1 MSIQVTTAQVQQY
14 KNAIM
19 TLLQQRGGKLI
30 DKVMTDTFMGK
41 AAKAVEQIGAV
52 KPVKN
57 QSRHSDTPLISTPH
71 DARWIYP
78 NDYDWADLIDDQ
90 DKLRLLI
97 DPSSS
102 YVQNGVMAMRRAQ
115 DDEILQCF
123 FRAAQTGENGTTSTA
138 FPAGQ
143 IVAANVGATG
153 NVGLNVAKLR
163 AAKKL
168 MIQNGVDIE
177 NDELYVAVNAVD
189 HDNMLNE
196 AQAISLDYNT
206 RPVLVDGKISAFM
219 GFNFV
224 PIEFT
229 DSASYDAGVTLGVSP
244 HLTPCWARSG
254 VKFGLWND
262 VTVRVSERDDKR
274 YSTQVYVTGTFGA
287 TRLEEKR
294 VVQILNV

>member
-14 KNAIM
+14 KNAIAM
-19 TLLQQRGGKLI
+19 LLQQRGGKLI

-102 YVQNGVMAMRRAQ
+102 YVQNGVNAMRRAQ

-123 FRAAQTGENGTTSTA
+123 FRNAQTGENGTTATT

-143 IVAANVGATG
+143 IVAANTGATG

-224 PIEFT
+224 PIEFG
-229 DSASYDAGVTLGVSP
+229 DSTSYDAGVLLGVSP
-244 HLTPCWARSG
+244 HLTPCWAKSG

-262 VTVRVSERDDKR
+262 ISVSVDRRPDKR
-274 YSTQVYVTGTFGA
+274 NSWQVYVTGTFGA

>member
-14 KNAIM
+14 KNAVM
-19 TLLQQRGGKLI
+19 MLLQQRGGKLI
-30 DKVMTDTFMGK
+30 DKVMVDTFSGK

-102 YVQNGVMAMRRAQ
+102 YVQNGVTAMRRAQ

-123 FRAAQTGENGTTSTA
+123 FRAANTGENGTTSTA

-153 NVGLNVAKLR
+153 NTGLNVAKLR

-168 MIQNGVDIE
+168 MIQAGVDIDY
-177 NDELYVAVNAVD
+177 DELYVAVNAVD

-206 RPVLVDGKISAFM
+206 RPVLVEGKIASFM

-224 PIEFT
+224 PIEFG
-229 DSASYDAGVTLGVSP
+229 DAASYDAAATLGVSP
-244 HLTPCWARSG
+244 HLTPCWAKSG
-254 VKFGLWND
+254 IKLGLWND
-262 VTVRVSERDDKR
+262 IDVKVSERNDKR
-274 YSTQVYVTGTFGA
+274 HSTQVYVTGTFGA

-294 VVQILNV
+294 VVQILNL